1 MGAGQRQRFRA
12 VVRKVD
18 PSSVVQRAGQLG
30 HVRPDDVLCAI
41 GGAGVHDD
49 PVIDDGQ
56 HAVQTPADDPCFVLH
71 DHAQANAGWFVLVH
85 GSS

>member
-1 MGAGQRQRFRA
+1 VF
-12 VVRKVD
+12 
-18 PSSVVQRAGQLG
+18 
-30 HVRPDDVLCAI
+30 
-41 GGAGVHDD
+41 
-49 PVIDDGQ
+49 DDGQ